1 MKASKALSVLLSLCL
16 MVFWLS
22 AAVALPILCRPLY
35 YAQIDA
41 LSLPAQTGWDKTVI
55 RAAYDEVMDYL
66 VGDAPFGTGALK
78 WSESG
83 KSHFADC
90 RRLFRLDFALL
101 GLSAVVL
108 AVCGLLCRRKRL
120 SPHRFCGRSPAFWA
134 AAVLT
139 ALFALAAVWA
149 AIDFGSLFTAFHR
162 VAFPGKSNWI
172 FDARTDEIIL
182 ILPEAFWARMGALV
196 LAVSLGGAWLTA
208 FVCRRRA
215 DAR

>member
-41 LSLPAQTGWDKTVI
+41 LSLPTQTGWDKTVI

-66 VGDAPFGTGALK
+66 VGGAPFGTGALK

>member
-1 MKASKALSVLLSLCL
+1 
-16 MVFWLS
+16 
-22 AAVALPILCRPLY
+22 
-35 YAQIDA
+35 
-41 LSLPAQTGWDKTVI
+41 
-55 RAAYDEVMDYL
+55 MDYL
-66 VGDAPFGTGALK
+66 VGGAPFGTGALK